1 VASVIATYSYG
12 IYLTHVAAI
21 WVAFVGLSGTPL
33 VIRWLTVVALGVG
46 LPFLAYHSVERPM
59 IALGVRISERL
70 RERGSIPTEAGAV
83 APAP

>member
-21 WVAFVGLSGTPL
+21 WVAFSRLGTTPP
-33 VIRWLTVVALGVG
+33 VVRWATFLALAAG
-46 LPFLAYHSVERPM
+46 LPFLAYHMIERPM
-59 IALGVRISERL
+59 IALGIRISERF
-70 RERGSIPTEAGAV
+70 RGRGSVVTDAAAV